1 MRYGGQLSTNHNV
14 TISASS
20 KKTATMLSLGYLDQG
35 SLVDNAGYKRFNV
48 NFNNTFKFSDR
59 LKFTTAVLGSYSKND
74 ALPDRIYHIYQLSPL
89 APVRDENGKLKLYPT
104 PNESLVTN
112 PLCEIQNNQN
122 STDEYGVIGS
132 AALDW
137 NIWDGLSYKFSV
149 GLDYSNTNN
158 GVYQGSDTRDR
169 SGGAHAAS
177 FDSRTRLSSI
187 IDNILSYNKEINT
200 IHKIGAM
207 AAFNVEQFQEK
218 SVYLKGT
225 DMYYD
230 GLYYNL
236 EAASTILD
244 KKTTLS
250 EWGLCL

>member
-1 MRYGGQLSTNHNV
+1 M
-14 TISASS
+14 
-20 KKTATMLSLGYLDQG
+20 
-35 SLVDNAGYKRFNV
+35 
-48 NFNNTFKFSDR
+48 
-59 LKFTTAVLGSYSKND
+59 
-74 ALPDRIYHIYQLSPL
+74 
-89 APVRDENGKLKLYPT
+89 
-104 PNESLVTN
+104 VTN